1 MTLKRDEKKIKPVD
15 EWTTAE
21 WETAYNMLM
30 EKYEKLRNVMRRA
43 LQTLNV
49 AI

>member
-1 MTLKRDEKKIKPVD
+1 MVLKRDEKKIKPVD

-21 WETAYNMLM
+21 WETAYNILTV
-30 EKYEKLRNVMRRA
+30 KYNKLRDLMRRA
-43 LQTLNV
+43 IQTLNA